1 MLDETE
7 EDDLLLRFTFPLCL
21 GGEDIPGESD
31 RNLTD
36 GDRSLLWSSARA
48 SGLVAEVTET

>member
-7 EDDLLLRFTFPLCL
+7 EGDLLLRFTFPLCL
-21 GGEDIPGESD
+21 GGEDPGESD

-36 GDRSLLWSSARA
+36 GDRSLLWSSAWT